1 MENIYTEPNDQ
12 DLDEIYKND
21 VIDTS
26 KCQGSNQWTSWN
38 SVGNP
43 NENNGDDYETLY
55 DHKILFGS
63 GFILN
68 IAVLKYRSINTTV
81 FGYAA

>member
-1 MENIYTEPNDQ
+1 M
-12 DLDEIYKND
+12 
-21 VIDTS
+21 IDTS